1 MSGNQRN
8 PDSDGLDRQGSVKRA
23 RQLLAAGVR
32 PERVLPQ
39 HQLRHP
45 PLPRNVSHQ
54 TQWPLPES
62 GLPQQP
68 INHHP
73 RFLIPRGPPPPR
85 PLHPSEIPH
94 SPSIYSERDGQD
106 SETSSQFTR
115 PPRSFSSLQP
125 PPPLQLRRPVVEAPV
140 SPTSTVDMAPR
151 ISIATDD
158 LFRQSTASTTASVP
172 DVPPFPPPV
181 PDDPRQRTAGL
192 VAPASTQKTR
202 ARQSSVSPIQ
212 EELADPRHTKGSFA
226 SSMAVPSS
234 WSSGPAESDIVGAYL
249 DMDSDSEP
257 TTQAEDSTLVR
268 SASLGKRGKPTMRT
282 ITKSNPPSVRVAD
295 SQVDPDQVSP
305 TSTAVVPIAMGPP
318 ANRMLQP
325 PSQLRKGSTS
335 TASSDSLT
343 GIDPEKPPF
352 SQEDRPYSTGLEK
365 EMQVF
370 GALPKA
376 APTMSDKRPWGRKPA
391 ALNMGAVRDAEARG
405 SLSSLSDLI
414 RRATK
419 LASNLDHGRTASRAD
434 LFGGGEAE
442 FKAQKGHRPRNS
454 GSISDMLASFPPPGL
469 ATPESR
475 GSWPVFFGR
484 SNLRNVEPLGSHDD
498 GPDAPRRK
506 KMCCGM
512 PRKWFVVMCI
522 VIFIIVVLAVLL
534 PVFLVAVPK
543 ENASKDTTC
552 ATSNP
557 CSNGGVSVSSGS
569 QCSCVCSNNYTGTRC
584 TIPNDGGCT
593 TYLIEDSTGTKNAS
607 MGTSLPTLFAVSK
620 ETYDLTLDPVTIM
633 ALFSMNDVSCKTE
646 NALVSFSDVPTNS
659 SSSNNARR
667 SLASPTPV
675 LAPRAQAT
683 TDGGILYDP
692 GSTTASATQTD
703 SVTATRIGAT
713 ATSTAE
719 TKASVPDD
727 VVEFSRLAVLY
738 ILQKTGSVDTAMS
751 SEKDIQEFL
760 VDSYAKASWPT
771 QQVGEFTVDFVNLT
785 ISLPNST
792 VKAD

>member
-1 MSGNQRN
+1 MSGDPRD
-8 PDSDGLDRQGSVKRA
+8 PASEGLDRQGSVKRA

-39 HQLRHP
+39 NQLRHP

-54 TQWPLPES
+54 PQWPLPES
-62 GLPQQP
+62 GIPQQP

-125 PPPLQLRRPVVEAPV
+125 PPPLQLRRPAMVEAPV
-140 SPTSTVDMAPR
+140 SPTSTVDMTPR

-181 PDDPRQRTAGL
+181 PGSESSQYDPRQRTAGL
-192 VAPASTQKTR
+192 VAPTSTQKPPR
-202 ARQSSVSPIQ
+202 ARRSDVSPIP

-234 WSSGPAESDIVGAYL
+234 WSSGPAGSDIIGAYL
-249 DMDSDSEP
+249 DIESDSEHSEP
-257 TTQAEDSTLVR
+257 AKQAEDATLVR

-282 ITKSNPPSVRVAD
+282 ITRSNPPSIVPVAD
-295 SQVDPDQVSP
+295 SQADNDQVSP
-305 TSTAVVPIAMGPP
+305 KSTAMVPIAMGPP

-335 TASSDSLT
+335 TASSDSLN

-365 EMQVF
+365 EMEIF

-376 APTMSDKRPWGRKPA
+376 APTMSDKRPWGRKPT
-391 ALNMGAVRDAEARG
+391 ALNMHAVRDAEARG

-442 FKAQKGHRPRNS
+442 FKASKGKSTYNS
-454 GSISDMLASFPPPGL
+454 TISVRSI
-469 ATPESR
+469 
-475 GSWPVFFGR
+475 
-484 SNLRNVEPLGSHDD
+484 
-498 GPDAPRRK
+498 
-506 KMCCGM
+506 
-512 PRKWFVVMCI
+512 
-522 VIFIIVVLAVLL
+522 
-534 PVFLVAVPK
+534 
-543 ENASKDTTC
+543 
-552 ATSNP
+552 
-557 CSNGGVSVSSGS
+557 
-569 QCSCVCSNNYTGTRC
+569 
-584 TIPNDGGCT
+584 
-593 TYLIEDSTGTKNAS
+593 
-607 MGTSLPTLFAVSK
+607 
-620 ETYDLTLDPVTIM
+620 
-633 ALFSMNDVSCKTE
+633 
-646 NALVSFSDVPTNS
+646 
-659 SSSNNARR
+659 
-667 SLASPTPV
+667 
-675 LAPRAQAT
+675 
-683 TDGGILYDP
+683 
-692 GSTTASATQTD
+692 
-703 SVTATRIGAT
+703 
-713 ATSTAE
+713 
-719 TKASVPDD
+719 
-727 VVEFSRLAVLY
+727 
-738 ILQKTGSVDTAMS
+738 
-751 SEKDIQEFL
+751 
-760 VDSYAKASWPT
+760 
-771 QQVGEFTVDFVNLT
+771 LT
-785 ISLPNST
+785 ISRPPRTQLRIHFGHACLFPSARFGHARKPWLLAGFLWT
-792 VKAD
+792 F